1 MTLPLQA
8 PEKLTS
14 HHRLEDFHSGS
25 PVLDNWLK
33 QKALINDAQGASRT
47 YVVCSDDNVIGFY
60 CLANGAIVRSA
71 APSKVRRNM
80 PDPIPVML
88 LGRLAVDKRWQGQGI
103 GKALLKDAILR
114 TLTAAQIAGIR
125 ALMVHALS
133 TEVAAFYQGL
143 GFIPS
148 PQNPLLLVLKMDDA
162 VASLT

>member
-1 MTLPLQA
+1 MTLPLNA

-14 HHRLEDFHSGS
+14 HHHLEDFNSGS
-25 PVLDNWLK
+25 SVLDDWLR
-33 QKALINDAQGASRT
+33 QKALVNDLQGASRT
-47 YVVCSDDNVIGFY
+47 YVVCSDNNVIGFY
-60 CLANGAIVRSA
+60 CLANGAIARHS

-88 LGRLAVDKRWQGQGI
+88 LGRLAVDKQWQGQGI

-125 ALMVHALS
+125 GLMVHALS
-133 TEVAAFYQGL
+133 TEAAAFYEGF

-148 PQNPLLLVLKMDDA
+148 PQDPLLLILKINDA
-162 VASLT
+162 LASLP